1 MLLAVMILPFAS
13 QAQVGTYLF
22 STGVDNTQW
31 YTLTSDSIVLKVGS
45 GNDSYATPVT
55 NIGFTFNLAGTD
67 YTQFSA
73 NSDGTVRLGSTVVG
87 TGSYSTPFSTSNAG
101 TNAPK
106 ICGLGCDGY
115 LATDD
120 YIAYQ
125 LFGTEG
131 NHVLVVEIST
141 GTYTSST
148 RNNHYTFQVQL
159 AEADGSITLMYS
171 PTAPAA
177 APAAAHQLG
186 VGISATDFVLFDNTT
201 NTMTAYTAGT
211 TTTNATGTWPD
222 AGRYYT
228 IAPDPNAC
236 YALTGLEVTGSTTSS
251 ITLSWI
257 DDQNSGATYT
267 VYNMVDS
274 TTVASGIAATSYT
287 VTGLTANTGYLFGV
301 EANCSASAASAITTV
316 AGRTAC
322 ESPVALPY
330 VEGFNGYYGLPTYP
344 YNGPST
350 IPGCWD
356 YYSNGTNT
364 AETTTSAY
372 YGGVGQYNG
381 TSYGSME
388 SNNPYLYMPIQITG
402 SAVTSTTYIGYETAR
417 GNTKFAVMP
426 DFGTALSGLQI
437 SFNYKMSTAYSATGA
452 ATVLELGYVTG
463 DTSTFVSM
471 VSYNSVSTTQS
482 VADLNLSTLAAAAPA
497 GARLAFKFSG
507 VHNGTG
513 AYSYTTVNLGI
524 DNIRV
529 ETLPSCAR
537 VTNLTVAGTTSSTIT
552 LNWNDTINTGAT
564 YTVYNMAD
572 TSVVATNV
580 NDNTYTVTG
589 LTGNTLY
596 TFGVVANCSASDA
609 SGETTVTG
617 RTACAAYALP
627 FTETFDAT
635 LASDQCWRGASNIT
649 ADSALNGGVLTL
661 TANTSWTYSSDVS
674 NGLPLGHYRVNIYG
688 TSCKK
693 WMITPEIDLT
703 TASNPLLTFDAAFTA
718 YTSTSSDPASG
729 FESNTTQKFMVLVST
744 DNGQTWTLASDI
756 PLTSLA
762 SSSYLT
768 QYVNLA
774 SYAGQTVRVAF
785 YAQSTVSGG
794 DNNLHIDNISID
806 ESTGEICYA
815 PTTLAASNVTTDGAT
830 LTWTG
835 DAASYNVYAI
845 NGTDTTLVQ
854 NVTAATI
861 TLTGLTANTDYTY
874 CVTSVCTSSE
884 SPVVTVTFHTLCNA
898 VALPYQE
905 TFAATSANRDCW
917 TLVSN
922 NTANVGG
929 QNMGFVTYNSHDVMC
944 FSSWNSASDYN
955 QYGYSP
961 MLDATAL
968 TDADSMHVRV
978 VYGTHGEVDPL
989 YFGYTTTASTTPT
1002 DYTWVGPFYTSNYAW
1017 TTFEA
1022 NLPLNVVQLAV
1033 HYASTGCNY
1042 RAYVDTI
1049 QVTGYTIP
1057 SCPAVTALAAGNVTA
1072 DGATLTWTGEATSY
1086 NVYAIAAETA
1096 TLVQNVATA
1105 TYTLT
1110 GLTANTEYT
1119 YGVTSVCGTD
1129 ESDMVTVTFRTLC
1142 NAVALPFTESFEAT
1156 SATVDCWEF
1165 VATANVGGSNGMGI
1179 VTLNGN
1185 SMLRFSSY
1193 SSASDYNQYA
1203 YSPVLDATTLT
1214 GADSMHVRVRY
1225 ATYGANDNLYFGFVT
1240 SDGTVNWNPA
1250 AFTTTGQSDFQVFE
1264 ANLPL
1269 TTAKLAVHYYG
1280 NYSWYAWI
1288 DSVEVTGYTA
1298 APQTANITFAV
1309 NDATMGTT
1317 NPAPGTYNYNIG
1329 ENYTVTAQPNAGY
1342 HFANWT
1348 FTQDTAV
1355 TMLQVTDTALE
1366 FTMYAALD
1374 GGILTAVF
1382 AADST
1387 PVPPVD
1393 SIYVTLAVNDA
1404 TMGTT
1409 VPAPGTHAYVAG
1421 ETFTATAVPETGYHL
1436 TDWQMTLGGQVMP
1449 TGVTDLTITD
1459 VITSAYNGVTLTAVF
1474 AVDADTTVGCAPV
1487 TLPYTETFEDASATV
1502 DCWTTDGPGTWNFG
1516 SYSSTGVTYE
1526 GSNYAYIRHAT
1537 SGNVTKLIS
1546 PVLSVSA
1553 DATAL
1558 QLTFAHIQKNWS
1570 GDQDEMRVY
1579 YRTSATDSWVMAAE
1593 YTTDIQNWTVE
1604 NIVIPANTHQ
1614 VAFEMTDGWGYGVA
1628 VDSVVVSEMTAA
1640 YCYAVTGLTA
1650 TPTAFDVALT
1660 WNDANNDGATYT
1672 IYSATGDVVATG
1684 VTGNN
1689 YTVTNLTPDSP
1700 YTFAVVANCT
1710 ATSASEAATVT
1721 TRTLVTCPA
1730 PTALTATIIP
1740 GNGTQ
1745 TTLAWTAG
1753 ATETA
1758 WQICLNGDS
1767 TNLIDVTTN
1776 PYTLTGLTPETPYTA
1791 MVRANCDVNDQSAWS
1806 NTVNFTPTNAYIIT
1820 VNDGATTNS
1829 YVPIY
1834 GTWAD
1839 DITKSQFIIPA
1850 ADLAAM
1856 QYGAINKLTFYASQA
1871 SVSWGAAEFNVYL
1884 TETTDTVLTA
1894 LADYTTMTQVYAGT
1908 LSINNN
1914 IMEVNL
1920 TNPYLYMG
1928 GNLKVG
1934 FLQTVS
1940 GSWSSSSWYG
1950 VSAPQGA
1957 SWGGYGSS
1965 VSAQAFLP
1973 KTTIAYTPG
1982 TAPSCLPV
1990 TGLTVS
1996 DVTATGA
2003 TLTWNGDAASYN
2015 VYAISATDTTLVQNV
2030 ATTTIT
2036 LAGLTAMTH
2045 YTYGVTAVCTNDESI
2060 MMITT
2065 FTTACAAVAIPFTE
2079 GFEGNSNTLAC
2090 WSVYA
2095 TSNNTG
2101 IATSATTYAHTGDGV
2116 FVFSYSTNPPQFLI
2130 SPELSG
2136 TGSQLQVEFDYRIMT
2151 SSYPESFVLGYSTT
2165 TADTSA
2171 FTWGTEQ
2178 TNLLNETYAHY
2189 TEVLNASGI
2198 KYVAVKYTANDMY
2211 YLFIDDVVIR
2221 DVPACAAVTN
2231 LTVDSVTM
2239 TSVSLSWTD
2248 ANNTGATYTVYN
2260 DSTVVATG
2268 ITTTNYTVTGLTAA
2282 TTYTFGVVANCSAT
2296 EAGDMVTIVA
2306 STACGDIVT
2315 LPYYEGFENGFDCWS
2330 TVNGSADGQ
2339 PWNVQTSFSSGS
2351 VTPHTGSYMA
2361 ASWSWNN
2368 AAYHADAWLIS
2379 PKFVLPATL
2388 PAGEELTLSWWE
2400 RTNSSYPD
2408 SYSVVLST
2416 TTNDT
2421 AAFTTVL
2428 RPYDEAEGSWTLQ
2441 SVDLTAYAGQSIYLA
2456 FHHMDYDENYLLID
2470 DIELSLNAPIIPA
2483 DTLTVTFAV
2492 NDATM
2497 GTTTPAP
2504 GTYTYV
2510 SGDTINFAA
2519 TANSGYHFDYWLLT
2533 TMGETDTMPINSW
2546 SFEADDLLVDG
2557 VDNLV
2562 MQAVF
2567 SAGTP
2572 DSIAVTYA
2580 VNDATMGTTT
2590 PAPGVHYYYVNDLV
2604 SVTAT
2609 PNAGYMLDHW
2619 FLEMFLGGQP
2629 YMSDTID
2636 AEENPLLLM
2645 VVDQQYADY
2654 NVTITVTAYF
2664 AADTTPVTMY
2674 NVTLGVNDTTMG
2686 SVNPAGT
2693 TQVAEG
2699 SNFIATATANSG
2711 YHFVAWLNQ
2720 TGDTVSRINIY
2731 SFTVTSDVTLMA
2743 VFAENDSSLNY
2754 YTVSVAYDNSKGRID
2769 GEGEYEEGSSVS
2781 LIAYPFENYEFVAW
2795 LDENMDT
2802 LSTNT
2807 AYMIVNLQSN
2817 RALTA
2822 IFRPKNSI
2830 NDVEADNVTVY
2841 SVDNRIV
2848 VRGAEGRQVFLFDVN
2863 GRMLSREASATENIE
2878 FRVNN
2883 SGVYLVKVGNAAAK
2897 RVVVLR

>member
-1 MLLAVMILPFAS
+1 MLVALMIVPFAS

-22 STGVDNTQW
+22 STGVDNTHW
-31 YTLTSDSIVLKVGS
+31 YTLTSDSTMLLDALSFTTSTTASTG
-45 GNDSYATPVT
+45 DSKRTDVA
-55 NIGFTFNLAGTD
+55 NIGFTFNFGGVD

-73 NSDGTVRLGSTVVG
+73 NSDGTVRLGSTQIVTSG
-87 TGSYSTPFSTSNAG
+87 YSSPFG
-101 TNAPK
+101 TNASSNTPK
-106 ICGLGCDGY
+106 ICGLGCDGCMV
-115 LATDD
+115 AGD

-131 NHVLVVEIST
+131 NRVAVIEIST
-141 GTYTSST
+141 GTFTSST
-148 RNNHYTFQVQL
+148 RGNHYTFQVQL
-159 AEADGSITLMYS
+159 AEADGSVTLMYS

-177 APAAAHQLG
+177 GPATTYQIGA
-186 VGISATDFVLFDNTT
+186 STSNTDIVLFDVTN
-201 NTMTAYTAGT
+201 NTMTAYSAS
-211 TTTNATGTWPD
+211 TTTNNASGTWPA

-228 IAPDPNAC
+228 IAPDPDAC
-236 YALTGLEVTGSTTSS
+236 YS
-251 ITLSWI
+251 
-257 DDQNSGATYT
+257 
-267 VYNMVDS
+267 
-274 TTVASGIAATSYT
+274 VAN
-287 VTGLTANTGYLFGV
+287 LTATNILVDGFTLTWDDA
-301 EANCSASAASAITTV
+301 ANAS
-316 AGRTAC
+316 
-322 ESPVALPY
+322 
-330 VEGFNGYYGLPTYP
+330 
-344 YNGPST
+344 
-350 IPGCWD
+350 
-356 YYSNGTNT
+356 
-364 AETTTSAY
+364 
-372 YGGVGQYNG
+372 
-381 TSYGSME
+381 
-388 SNNPYLYMPIQITG
+388 
-402 SAVTSTTYIGYETAR
+402 STTYTIY
-417 GNTKFAVMP
+417 
-426 DFGTALSGLQI
+426 
-437 SFNYKMSTAYSATGA
+437 
-452 ATVLELGYVTG
+452 
-463 DTSTFVSM
+463 
-471 VSYNSVSTTQS
+471 
-482 VADLNLSTLAAAAPA
+482 DL
-497 GARLAFKFSG
+497 
-507 VHNGTG
+507 
-513 AYSYTTVNLGI
+513 
-524 DNIRV
+524 
-529 ETLPSCAR
+529 
-537 VTNLTVAGTTSSTIT
+537 
-552 LNWNDTINTGAT
+552 
-564 YTVYNMAD
+564 AD
-572 TSVVATNV
+572 TSVVVSGLTAT
-580 NDNTYTVTG
+580 TYTVTG
-589 LTGNTLY
+589 LTDNTSYNYAVVANCSATNESNPVTISVHTACAALNSLPVTWTFETGELQGTTNLLSLPWCFERYNNSTSTSYNYYPYAYNYSSYAYGGSSRSMYFYGSASYGADTMALIFPELNVTTYPMNGNRVKFFARGSSTSYTKNLYVGTMSDPTDISTFTLADTVAITGTTYAQYSISLDNAPATDAYVVMIAFKGNGNIYVDDVTLEVKPACMDVAGVTVSATTSSSVTLTWTDAQNPAGTTYTIYNMSDTTAVLTNVTSTTGTITGLDANTPYTFGVQANCTAGDAPIYSIDARTACGAINSLPYTMGFEQDEIRAISPSLDAMPWCWTRINNTVGTSYNYYPYSYSSSSYAHTGSRSFYFYAYDASWFTGGDTTGFIMPELNVTTYPMNTTRVSFWAKVASTTDFVVHVGTMSDPDDLSTFTEVSSVVVTGTDYAKYTVSLATATATDGYVAFIVPRVYSSMYMDDLTLEELPNCLEISDLTAGNITDNSITLTWVDAQNATYTVYDMSDTSVVATGITGTTYTATGLTSNTEY
-596 TFGVVANCSASDA
+596 TFGVVANCSATDA
-609 SGETTVTG
+609 SPVVTVSGKTLCSALTLPYAETFDSYTTTATSSTAPTGYPNVAMPDCWTIVNMSANTSSYPQAFLTSYSSYAVSGNCLFFKSSSATRLYAILPAFEAPTANQEITFSYRNEGTSASNGIIIVGMMGGDDVFVPIDTLERITTVTEH
-617 RTACAAYALP
+617 TTILP
-627 FTETFDAT
+627 VAMFAN
-635 LASDQCWRGASNIT
+635 GA
-649 ADSALNGGVLTL
+649 
-661 TANTSWTYSSDVS
+661 
-674 NGLPLGHYRVNIYG
+674 
-688 TSCKK
+688 
-693 WMITPEIDLT
+693 
-703 TASNPLLTFDAAFTA
+703 
-718 YTSTSSDPASG
+718 
-729 FESNTTQKFMVLVST
+729 
-744 DNGQTWTLASDI
+744 
-756 PLTSLA
+756 
-762 SSSYLT
+762 
-768 QYVNLA
+768 
-774 SYAGQTVRVAF
+774 RVAF
-785 YAQSTVSGG
+785 CYAGG
-794 DNNLHIDNISID
+794 TSNNYYASIDNVNVHAAPS
-806 ESTGEICYA
+806 CLA
-815 PTTLAASNVTTDGAT
+815 PTALAASAITDNGAT
-830 LTWTG
+830 LTW
-835 DAASYNVYAI
+835 N
-845 NGTDTTLVQ
+845 
-854 NVTAATI
+854 
-861 TLTGLTANTDYTY
+861 
-874 CVTSVCTSSE
+874 
-884 SPVVTVTFHTLCNA
+884 
-898 VALPYQE
+898 
-905 TFAATSANRDCW
+905 
-917 TLVSN
+917 
-922 NTANVGG
+922 
-929 QNMGFVTYNSHDVMC
+929 
-944 FSSWNSASDYN
+944 
-955 QYGYSP
+955 
-961 MLDATAL
+961 
-968 TDADSMHVRV
+968 
-978 VYGTHGEVDPL
+978 
-989 YFGYTTTASTTPT
+989 
-1002 DYTWVGPFYTSNYAW
+1002 
-1017 TTFEA
+1017 
-1022 NLPLNVVQLAV
+1022 
-1033 HYASTGCNY
+1033 
-1042 RAYVDTI
+1042 
-1049 QVTGYTIP
+1049 
-1057 SCPAVTALAAGNVTA
+1057 
-1072 DGATLTWTGEATSY
+1072 GEATSY

-1096 TLVQNVATA
+1096 TLVQNVTAATI
-1105 TYTLT
+1105 TLT

-1129 ESDMVTVTFRTLC
+1129 ESDMVSVTFRTAC

-1185 SMLRFSSY
+1185 SVLRFSSY
-1193 SSASDYNQYA
+1193 SSATDYNQYA

-1225 ATYGANDNLYFGFVT
+1225 ATYGSNDELSFGYVT

-1250 AFTTTGQSDFQVFE
+1250 TFTTTGQSDFQVFE

-1280 NYSWYAWI
+1280 NYSWYAWV

-1393 SIYVTLAVNDA
+1393 SIYITLAVNDA

-1436 TDWQMTLGGQVMP
+1436 TDWQMTLGGQVIP
-1449 TGVTDLTITD
+1449 TGVSDLTITD
-1459 VITSAYNGVTLTAVF
+1459 VITSDYNGVTITAVF
-1474 AVDADTTVGCAPV
+1474 AEDAVGCAPV
-1487 TLPYTETFEDASATV
+1487 ALPYTETFEATSATV

-1546 PVLSVSA
+1546 PVLSASA

-1558 QLTFAHIQKNWS
+1558 QLTFAHIQKSWS

-1650 TPTAFDVALT
+1650 TPTAYDVALT

-1672 IYSATGDVVATG
+1672 IYSATGDVIATG

-1700 YTFAVVANCT
+1700 YTFGVVANCT
-1710 ATSASEAATVT
+1710 ATSASEVATVT

-1806 NTVNFTPTNAYIIT
+1806 NTVNFTPTNAYIVT
-1820 VNDGATTNS
+1820 VNDGATTNNT
-1829 YVPIY
+1829 VPIY
-1834 GTWAD
+1834 GLWAD

-1856 QYGAINKLTFYASQA
+1856 QYGAVNKLTFYASQA
-1871 SVSWGAAEFNVYL
+1871 SVSWGAAEFNVYV
-1884 TETTDTVLTA
+1884 TETTDSILTA

-1914 IMEVNL
+1914 IMEVNF

-1928 GNLKVG
+1928 GNLLIG

-1940 GSWSSSSWYG
+1940 GSYVSSTWYG
-1950 VSAPQGA
+1950 VDAPQGA

-1965 VSAQAFLP
+1965 VSAKAFLP

-2116 FVFSYSTNPPQFLI
+2116 FAFAYSTNPPQFLI

-2306 STACGDIVT
+2306 STACGDIAT
-2315 LPYYEGFENGFDCWS
+2315 LPYYEGFENGFGCWS

-2339 PWNVQTSFSSGS
+2339 PWNVQTSFSDGS
-2351 VTPHTGSYMA
+2351 VTPHTGNYMA
-2361 ASWSWNN
+2361 ASWSWNSS
-2368 AAYHADAWLIS
+2368 AMHADAWLIS

-2441 SVDLTAYAGQSIYLA
+2441 SVDLTAYAGQSIYIA

-2470 DIELSLNAPIIPA
+2470 DIELSLNAPVVPA

-2510 SGDTINFAA
+2510 SGDTISFTA

-2533 TMGETDTMPINSW
+2533 YMGETDTMPINSW

-2619 FLEMFLGGQP
+2619 FLEMFVGGQP

-2636 AEENPLLLM
+2636 AEENPLLIM

-2654 NVTITVTAYF
+2654 NVTFTVTAYF

-2769 GEGEYEEGSSVS
+2769 GEGSYEEGSSVS

-2863 GRMLSREASATENIE
+2863 GRLLSREASATENVE